1 MSLAVL
7 SWPLGS
13 QCRVSSPESLGCFFS
28 KPEVGIGKMVGS
40 INFNILVLV
49 GKKRICTFDFM
60 KHLQL
65 FNSASFMQDMRD

>member
-1 MSLAVL
+1 MATGISMPGLITAIIGV
-7 SWPLGS
+7 
-13 QCRVSSPESLGCFFS
+13 FFS

-49 GKKRICTFDFM
+49 GKKRICTFDFE

>member
-1 MSLAVL
+1 MATGISMPGLITGIIGV
-7 SWPLGS
+7 
-13 QCRVSSPESLGCFFS
+13 FFS

>member
-1 MSLAVL
+1 MATGISMPGLITGIIGA
-7 SWPLGS
+7 
-13 QCRVSSPESLGCFFS
+13 FFS

>member
-1 MSLAVL
+1 MATGISMPGLITGIIGV
-7 SWPLGS
+7 
-13 QCRVSSPESLGCFFS
+13 FFS

-49 GKKRICTFDFM
+49 GKKRICTFDFE

>member
-1 MSLAVL
+1 MATGISMPGLITGIIGV
-7 SWPLGS
+7 
-13 QCRVSSPESLGCFFS
+13 FFS
-28 KPEVGIGKMVGS
+28 YPEVGIGKMVGS